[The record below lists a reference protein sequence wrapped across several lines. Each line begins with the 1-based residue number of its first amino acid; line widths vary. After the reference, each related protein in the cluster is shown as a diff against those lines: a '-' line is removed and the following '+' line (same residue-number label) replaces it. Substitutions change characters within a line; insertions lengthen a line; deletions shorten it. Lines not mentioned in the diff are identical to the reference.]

1 MKKIGLNNEIVF
13 LRHFK
18 IIEDEKLFGIKDVTA
33 SKISVKK
40 NFPLKLSQ
48 RFS

>member
-18 IIEDEKLFGIKDVTA
+18 IIEKEKLFGIKDITA
-33 SKISVKK
+33 LKISVKK
-40 NFPLKLSQ
+40 TF
-48 RFS
+48 F

>member
-18 IIEDEKLFGIKDVTA
+18 IIEEEKLFGIKDISA

-40 NFPLKLSQ
+40 PSFKIISEL
-48 RFS
+48 

>member
-13 LRHFK
+13 LKHFK
-18 IIEDEKLFGIKDVTA
+18 IIKEEKLFQIKDVSA

-40 NFPLKLSQ
+40 NLPLKLTQ